1 MFDFRYNGKLLWY
14 VQLFDVDICWSQMI
28 QNVAVAMSLIIYSIA
43 ESAYFAIIIG
53 YIFSVLGEDC

>member
-1 MFDFRYNGKLLWY
+1 
-14 VQLFDVDICWSQMI
+14 MI